1 MKRKQKFEVAIN
13 KVCNLRLTRE
23 YVEIE
28 AKDKQWKVQFGNK
41 TREYAQITYLV
52 ANKDIESLNNLAA
65 LLYQSRAIVTDSLF
79 LKFFVEATKKYFKAI
94 EKQAKENAKKVSEKE
109 DAVAFAEEKVLH
121 EQTPE
126 SVEELENAKKDV
138 E

>member
-13 KVCNLRLTRE
+13 KVCNLRLMRE

-79 LKFFVEATKKYFKAI
+79 LKLFIGATKKYMKEI
-94 EKQAKENAKKVSEKE
+94 EKAKKETTEKE
-109 DAVAFAEEKVLH
+109 EAVTLAEEKVLH

-126 SVEELENAKKDV
+126 SIEELEKAKKDV

>member
-79 LKFFVEATKKYFKAI
+79 LKFFVEATKKYMKEI
-94 EKQAKENAKKVSEKE
+94 EKAKKETTEKE
-109 DAVAFAEEKVLH
+109 EAVTLAEEKVLH

-126 SVEELENAKKDV
+126 SIEELEKAKKDV